1 MPIQIVDLTAM
12 AQEPD
17 ARRTDLINGPRFNA
31 WFHIYKKP
39 GQRDQMHCHNADQ
52 VFHVVSG
59 ECTMHFPDGGKSVI
73 KPGMA
78 ALITGGSFYQLEN
91 SGTEPMVMLGVRGRD
106 RETIQTIG
114 FESRQ
119 ELFPHEPQE
128 PPKHT
133 TILV

>member
-1 MPIQIVDLTAM
+1 
-12 AQEPD
+12 
-17 ARRTDLINGPRFNA
+17 
-31 WFHIYKKP
+31 
-39 GQRDQMHCHNADQ
+39 
-52 VFHVVSG
+52 
-59 ECTMHFPDGGKSVI
+59 MHFPDGGQSVM
-73 KPGMA
+73 KPGMV

-133 TILV
+133 AILV